1 MALQQRHVE
10 TERSQLLCHVSG
22 FALHPSE
29 LILQVLR
36 DEDVVCV
43 GPDSRSLVTRRR
55 TDAGMSSAV
64 PFFPGHG
71 SGFFAALS
79 VCGAIFASCQ
89 SLEIQTPNYAAWG
102 KLRQEAIRISTRS
115 MSGCRFATGSQEA
128 LWEPAY
134 WHRDLGRQS
143 AAPQLLP
150 RQWFRHRTYRLWSF
164 DSRKVLAGPGGTS
177 SRSSRLQ
184 ALQCYL
190 PVTCSRSSQT
200 DA

>member
-43 GPDSRSLVTRRR
+43 GPDSRSLVKRRR
-55 TDAGMSSAV
+55 TDAGTSSAV

-102 KLRQEAIRISTRS
+102 KLRQEATSDFHAFNVRLPVRD
-115 MSGCRFATGSQEA
+115 
-128 LWEPAY
+128 WEP
-134 WHRDLGRQS
+134 RGTLGAS
-143 AAPQLLP
+143 I
-150 RQWFRHRTYRLWSF
+150 
-164 DSRKVLAGPGGTS
+164 LAQRPG
-177 SRSSRLQ
+177 Q
-184 ALQCYL
+184 AVGCSTV
-190 PVTCSRSSQT
+190 VTPAMVPAQNIPT
-200 DA
+200 LEF